1 MKINQI
7 ICSAKGE
14 DKAKQLTDLTGSW
27 IGLLVISDHVF
38 FLMLVKLVSMLKYNC
53 FNSGKQKNSNQK
65 PYL

>member
-14 DKAKQLTDLTGSW
+14 DKAQQLTDLAGSW
-27 IGLLVISDHVF
+27 IELLVISGHVF

-53 FNSGKQKNSNQK
+53 FNSGKQKHSNQK
-65 PYL
+65 PCL